1 MSTTDT
7 RFSALIEQFTGSLQS
22 PDEDV
27 RRKATDDLYERII
40 AQYADVSSVMI
51 SREKK
56 QFETKQKTDFQA
68 PTDVV
73 TSIAEQIQEFV
84 RKKLS
89 NANEINEN
97 RAALLVIRM
106 FLFFFVYLSINYI
119 GNFLLL
125 LFQFVL
131 FVLVKIFTLN

>member
-51 SREKK
+51 SREKNNLR
-56 QFETKQKTDFQA
+56 
-68 PTDVV
+68 PN
-73 TSIAEQIQEFV
+73 
-84 RKKLS
+84 KKLIFRHPLMS
-89 NANEINEN
+89 LRVSPN
-97 RAALLVIRM
+97 R
-106 FLFFFVYLSINYI
+106 FKSLFERNSVMQMKSTRI
-119 GNFLLL
+119 GL
-125 LFQFVL
+125 LF
-131 FVLVKIFTLN
+131 